1 MECTHLCFSYCSLHE
16 EAGTAV
22 KKVKTQLDVVLKNM
36 TMNTDI
42 GLLSVSLLIDARGT
56 KNTREGTKARTRA
69 IFSHSRDSLELCLVK
84 KQ

>member
-1 MECTHLCFSYCSLHE
+1 M
-16 EAGTAV
+16 
-22 KKVKTQLDVVLKNM
+22 KKAKTQLDVVLKNI

-42 GLLSVSLLIDARGT
+42 GLLFVPLLIDTRET

-69 IFSHSRDSLELCLVK
+69 IFSHSRDFLKLRLVK